1 MIKNMKAMNV
11 LSLFDGMSCGQIAL
25 NKAGIKYDNYY
36 ASEID
41 EYAIEIAKKN
51 YPNTVHVGDVTKL
64 DTSTLPQIDL
74 LIGGSPCQSFSSLGD
89 GSGLDGKSGL
99 FWDFI
104 RVFKEVKPKYFLLEN
119 VSMKREWLDI
129 ISYEMGVEPREF
141 NSRLVSAQ
149 NRKRLYW
156 TNIPFSIP
164 FDNEIKF
171 TDVLEDLPFRELKPF
186 MLKDWGGKP
195 RIDKG
200 VNWICNDK
208 SVCLTTS
215 AHHPNQYLL
224 NEDRTMMR
232 TLSVDEYERIQTIP
246 QGYTEGVSNTQR
258 YKMIGN
264 GWTVN
269 VIEHIFQNIK

>member
-1 MIKNMKAMNV
+1 MDSVINHININNRI
-11 LSLFDGMSCGQIAL
+11 LEMS
-25 NKAGIKYDNYY
+25 K
-36 ASEID
+36 E
-41 EYAIEIAKKN
+41 KKEFK
-51 YPNTVHVGDVTKL
+51 DV
-64 DTSTLPQIDL
+64 
-74 LIGGSPCQSFSSLGD
+74 
-89 GSGLDGKSGL
+89 
-99 FWDFI
+99 
-104 RVFKEVKPKYFLLEN
+104 
-119 VSMKREWLDI
+119 
-129 ISYEMGVEPREF
+129 ISKHLGVEPIEI
-141 NSRLVSAQ
+141 NSSLVSAQ
-149 NRKRLYW
+149 NRRRLYW

-171 TDVLEDLPFRELKPF
+171 KDVLDDLPFRELKPF
-186 MLKDWGGKP
+186 MHKDWGGKP

-208 SVCLTTS
+208 SVCLTTG

>member
-1 MIKNMKAMNV
+1 MNV

-41 EYAIEIAKKN
+41 EYAMQITKKN
-51 YPNTVHVGDVTKL
+51 FPNTVYVGDVTKL

-74 LIGGSPCQSFSSLGD
+74 LMGGSPCQSFSSLGD

-99 FWDFI
+99 FWEFV
-104 RVFKEVKPKYFLLEN
+104 RVLKEVKPKYFLLEN
-119 VSMKREWLDI
+119 VSMKKEWLDI
-129 ISYEMGVEPREF
+129 ISDELGIGPIEF
-141 NSRLVSAQ
+141 NSNLVSAQ

-156 TNIPFSIP
+156 TNIPFSLPI
-164 FDNEIKF
+164 DRGIKLS
-171 TDVLEDLPFRELKPF
+171 DVLEDAPFREMKPF
-186 MLKDWGGKP
+186 MYKDWGGKP

-200 VNWICNDK
+200 VNWVCNDK
-208 SVCLTTS
+208 ANCLTTS

-232 TLSVDEYERIQTIP
+232 NLTVDEYERIQTIP

-269 VIEHIFQNIK
+269 VIEHIFKNIK